1 MNLLFSTTSV
11 VEKKSDILYNRS
23 GVKNSIFW
31 VKNQKRRGN
40 SMRNKSYGKS
50 IVRWE
55 WQLYWHPAMQ

>member
-23 GVKNSIFW
+23 GVKNSIFG
-31 VKNQKRRGN
+31 VKNQKGEGIVCER
-40 SMRNKSYGKS
+40 KSYGKS